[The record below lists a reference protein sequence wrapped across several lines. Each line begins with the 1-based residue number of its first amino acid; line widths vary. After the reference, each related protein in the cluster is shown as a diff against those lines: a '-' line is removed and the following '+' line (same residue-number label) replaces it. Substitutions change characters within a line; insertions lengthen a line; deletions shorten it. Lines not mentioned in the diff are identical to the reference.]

1 MMGQWTVGLLVYGV
15 IMTGVTVILAS
26 LYAHCGS
33 SVISETKEVKG
44 NVNTVTKTE
53 VGLITIDN
61 SKDTFS
67 DEASECNCGIL
78 ALNWTLL
85 ELMVLGLIGISL
97 IGGLIKGTR
106 HLMERFHK
114 RRAKAQEETRKNDLE
129 MRERIRSEIATTMS
143 RDTNQTEQPAGTME
157 PTLAAEMPRI
167 DYP

>member
-15 IMTGVTVILAS
+15 ITTGVTVILAS

-85 ELMVLGLIGISL
+85 EMMVLGLIGILL
-97 IGGLIKGTR
+97 IGGSIKGIR
-106 HLMERFHK
+106 HLMEIFHK
-114 RRAKAQEETRKNDLE
+114 RRAKAQEETRKTDLE

-143 RDTNQTEQPAGTME
+143 RDTNQTEQPAGTMA

-167 DYP
+167 AYP